1 MTQRRTPP
9 PSGRARPGSA
19 TTRTP
24 AAPRAAHR
32 VDTEGDRRQGRD
44 GQHGI
49 RHRPDRAG
57 HRSLRRRPPERGA
70 ALRRPPRGHRPA
82 GTRPTNARSA
92 PARRPTNPTRGRT
105 GGSGGGSGRR
115 STAVRGGTPA
125 GNPRRRMR
133 FLTVACLFVLSVFG
147 AQLVRIQG
155 FDATAVAQEAQ
166 LKREAAQ
173 IIPAMRGQVLASDG
187 TVLASSVVREVVV
200 ADQTGGLHLRHPEEH
215 VRPRHLRGGRAEGGD
230 RARPA
235 AQHHGLRAGAR
246 AHRHQPLP
254 HPQPRGHAADVEH
267 HLRAWGSPAS
277 TATAARP
284 APSAPTRRA
293 ARRPPWSAT

>member
-9 PSGRARPGSA
+9 PSGRARPASA
-19 TTRTP
+19 ATRGP
-24 AAPRAAHR
+24 AAPAHR
-32 VDTEGDRRQGRD
+32 SDAEGSTG
-44 GQHGI
+44 GKAATGSTASGSGSQH
-49 RHRPDRAG
+49 AG

-70 ALRRPPRGHRPA
+70 ALRRPPRGHTARPA
-82 GTRPTNARSA
+82 PAPPDARSA

-133 FLTVACLFVLSVFG
+133 FLTVASLFVLSVFG

-200 ADQTGGLHLRHPEEH
+200 ADQQAVCTYGTKKNTCDPATSDG
-215 VRPRHLRGGRAEGGD
+215 RPCR
-230 RARPA
+230 
-235 AQHHGLRAGAR
+235 
-246 AHRHQPLP
+246 
-254 HPQPRGHAADVEH
+254 
-267 HLRAWGSPAS
+267 
-277 TATAARP
+277 
-284 APSAPTRRA
+284 
-293 ARRPPWSAT
+293 RRPPSSPRCSTPRSPSWCPSSPAPAATASSAATSRR